1 MPKSNNM
8 NKIIE
13 IGKLT
18 SMEADFSFDEM
29 ANLSEED
36 LSTN

>member
-1 MPKSNNM
+1 M
-8 NKIIE
+8 NKINE

-29 ANLSEED
+29 ANLSED
-36 LSTN
+36 SSTN